1 MKSSLSQNRRT
12 EPTKNYQAQWCATFP
27 AFSRFKT
34 NDIVLEKPEKLNLEK
49 ISEEKRY
56 KTFNTIHQ
64 FGGVLKLRRLCA

>member
-34 NDIVLEKPEKLNLEK
+34 NDIVLEKPEKLYLDK
-49 ISEEKRY
+49 YSRR
-56 KTFNTIHQ
+56 KTLQDI
-64 FGGVLKLRRLCA
+64 